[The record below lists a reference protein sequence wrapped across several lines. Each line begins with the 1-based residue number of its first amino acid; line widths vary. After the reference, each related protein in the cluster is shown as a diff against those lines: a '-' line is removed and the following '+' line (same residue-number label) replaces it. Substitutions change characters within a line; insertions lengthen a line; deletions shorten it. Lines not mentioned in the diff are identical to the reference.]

1 MKSKSRDVGRDKGR
15 ARCFQHPEG
24 AGSCNTTGCSGP
36 GRAGVE
42 EGVTVQLPQPLSPAA
57 PVPCPPPWPQRDST
71 GRSVLAADS
80 ATRTRLWVPLRPL
93 PGSFPG
99 LPTQPPGPRRP
110 PGAPLPAFLLASS
123 SRLTVSER
131 NACMVRVF
139 SVGFRRDTAR
149 HQLHA
154 PTAPVD
160 PDPTAFTRQLETAF
174 PRGGAALT
182 SRARTS
188 RR

>member
-1 MKSKSRDVGRDKGR
+1 MTSKSRDVGRDKGR
-15 ARCFQHPEG
+15 ARGFQRPEG

-36 GRAGVE
+36 GWAGVE

-80 ATRTRLWVPLRPL
+80 ATRPRLWVPPRPL
-93 PGSFPG
+93 RARSQACQLSRQGPVG
-99 LPTQPPGPRRP
+99 LPGPPFPPSYSPRLCGLRSLRETR
-110 PGAPLPAFLLASS
+110 AWF
-123 SRLTVSER
+123 
-131 NACMVRVF
+131 RVF
-139 SVGFRRDTAR
+139 SVGFQRDMAR